1 MSDITTFFPAATG
14 GGSGGGGLVSDPRD
28 LPATLVYAYRLYI
41 KATNPNNSY
50 YPAQTQWWNTFI
62 GNGSGGNANIGNG
75 GIKSAFNIDF
85 ASISA
90 NTYGTIA
97 DVTSTTGGIMRFCMG
112 PLITLTNGTSY
123 TFKITVDG
131 TVYEIP
137 GTVNNNFNV
146 PSYQYHPFIGF
157 TNQGN
162 APDAGGGAGTMR
174 NDRNPISNYYPYLL
188 SLTTSTTNGAI
199 DSGQY
204 FMYGYDNHQW
214 IPANLAAMGGLK
226 YKESLKVEFKCS
238 AYASNLNSFS
248 SRGLSVIANFDDI
261 N

>member
-1 MSDITTFFPAATG
+1 MSDLTTFFPAATG
-14 GGSGGGGLVSDPRD
+14 GGGGGGGLVSDPRD
-28 LPATLVYAYRLYI
+28 LPATLAYAYRLYT
-41 KATNPNNSY
+41 KGNGPTLAY
-50 YPAQTQWWNTFI
+50 YPAQTQWWNIFI

-97 DVTSTTGGIMRFCMG
+97 DVTSTTGGIMRFCIG
-112 PLITLTNGTSY
+112 PLITLANGTSY

-137 GTVNNNFNV
+137 GTVNNNYNV
-146 PSYQYHPFIGF
+146 PSYNFHPFIGF
-157 TNQGN
+157 TNQGEAN
-162 APDAGGGAGTMR
+162 TGSNTATTTNP
-174 NDRNPISNYYPYLL
+174 RNPINNYWPYLI
-188 SLTTSTTNGAI
+188 STPSSTTNGAI

-204 FMYGYDNHQW
+204 FMYGYDNYQW

>member
-1 MSDITTFFPAATG
+1 MSNLTTFFPGASG
-14 GGSGGGGLVSDPRD
+14 GGGNSGGLVSDPRD
-28 LPATLVYAYRLYI
+28 LPATLVNAYRLETKI
-41 KATNPNNSY
+41 TASAAY
-50 YPAQTQWWNTFI
+50 YPAIINWYYIFI

-75 GIKSAFNIDF
+75 GIKSAFNLDF
-85 ASISA
+85 ASISV

-97 DVTSTTGGIMRFCMG
+97 DVTSTTGGIMRFCAG
-112 PLITLTNGTSY
+112 PLIALANGTSY

-137 GTVNNNFNV
+137 GTVNNNYNV
-146 PSYQYHPFIGF
+146 PSYRFIPFLGF
-157 TNQGN
+157 TNQGRAN
-162 APDAGGGAGTMR
+162 VSASTLTGQ
-174 NDRNPISNYYPYLL
+174 NNPSNNYFPSLL
-188 SLTTSTTNGAI
+188 SSTSSSTNAAI

-204 FMYGYDNHQW
+204 FMYGYDNYQW
-214 IPANLAAMGGLK
+214 IPPNLAAMGGLK

-238 AYASNLNSFS
+238 AYASNIHSLS

>member
-1 MSDITTFFPAATG
+1 MSDLTDFFPAASGG
-14 GGSGGGGLVSDPRD
+14 GGSGGGLVSDPRD
-28 LPATLVYAYRLYI
+28 LPATLVNAYRLET
-41 KATNPNNSY
+41 KVSVSTAY
-50 YPAQTQWWNTFI
+50 YPALINWYYIFI
-62 GNGSGGNANIGNG
+62 GNGSGGNPDLSNG
-75 GIKSAFNIDF
+75 GIKSAFNLDF
-85 ASISA
+85 ASIA
-90 NTYGTIA
+90 VDTYGTIA

-112 PLITLTNGTSY
+112 PTITLANGTSY

-137 GTVNNNFNV
+137 GTVNNNYNV
-146 PSYQYHPFIGF
+146 PSYRFIPFLGF
-157 TNQGN
+157 TNQGRAN
-162 APDAGGGAGTMR
+162 VSASALTGQ
-174 NDRNPISNYYPYLL
+174 NNPSNNYFPSLL
-188 SLTTSTTNGAI
+188 SSTSLSTNAAI

-204 FMYGYDNHQW
+204 FMYGYDNYQW

-238 AYASNLNSFS
+238 AYASNIHSLS

>member
-1 MSDITTFFPAATG
+1 MSNLTTFFPAAG
-14 GGSGGGGLVSDPRD
+14 GGGGGNSGGLVSDPRD
-28 LPATLVYAYRLYI
+28 LPATLANAYRLQTKI
-41 KATNPNNSY
+41 NTTSAY
-50 YPAQTQWWNTFI
+50 YPALINWYYIFI

-75 GIKSAFNIDF
+75 GIKSAFNLDF
-85 ASISA
+85 ASISV

-112 PLITLTNGTSY
+112 PTITLANGTSY

-137 GTVNNNFNV
+137 GTVNNNYNV
-146 PSYQYHPFIGF
+146 PSYKFIPFLGF

-162 APDAGGGAGTMR
+162 ANVNQTAALTGM
-174 NDRNPISNYYPYLL
+174 NNPSNSYYPFLP
-188 SLTTSTTNGAI
+188 SSTSSSTNAAI

-204 FMYGYDNHQW
+204 FMYGYDNYQW

-238 AYASNLNSFS
+238 AYASNIHSLS

>member
-1 MSDITTFFPAATG
+1 MSELTDFFPAASGG
-14 GGSGGGGLVSDPRD
+14 GGSGGGLVSDPRD
-28 LPATLVYAYRLYI
+28 LPATLANAYRLQTKIGVTQAYSPSQINWYYI
-41 KATNPNNSY
+41 
-50 YPAQTQWWNTFI
+50 FI

-75 GIKSAFNIDF
+75 GIKSAFNLDF
-85 ASISA
+85 ASVSV

-97 DVTSTTGGIMRFCMG
+97 DVTSTTGGIMRFCAG
-112 PLITLTNGTSY
+112 PLIPLANGTSY

-137 GTVNNNFNV
+137 GTVNNNYNV
-146 PSYQYHPFIGF
+146 PSYKFIPFLGF
-157 TNQGN
+157 TNQGRAN
-162 APDAGGGAGTMR
+162 TSSVALTGF
-174 NDRNPISNYYPYLL
+174 NDPSNNYYPYLL
-188 SLTTSTTNGAI
+188 SSGSSSTNAAI

-204 FMYGYDNHQW
+204 FMYGYDNYQW

-238 AYASNLNSFS
+238 AYASNIHSLN